1 MTMLTIQ
8 LDQLFGRCV
17 LFYSFVNPNPKDDL
31 DVIDQ
36 PGSRKKREAE
46 QSQKYYTVSKP
57 TDGNSDTLYLSVKG
71 YDNSNSFE
79 MKVLD
84 KVIVNGQPPVYG
96 SFCLISFIIL
106 MSILNI

>member
-1 MTMLTIQ
+1 MLTIP

-31 DVIDQ
+31 DVIDK
-36 PGSRKKREAE
+36 PGSTKTSEAE
-46 QSQKYYTVSKP
+46 QTQKYYTVSKP
-57 TDGNSDTLYLSVKG
+57 TDGNSDTLFISVKG
-71 YDNSNSFE
+71 YENSNSFE

-84 KVIVNGQPPVYG
+84 KVIVNGQPSVYG
-96 SFCLISFIIL
+96 SFCLIFFIIL